1 MGVKKRSRKLLK
13 NAKNI
18 PISIK
23 DLIML
28 NVLIFAVLMHK
39 PKCTL
44 PSLIFDLENTFAQP
58 CFFREDN
65 TVITKTNLTE
75 PEQLL

>member
-1 MGVKKRSRKLLK
+1 
-13 NAKNI
+13 
-18 PISIK
+18 
-23 DLIML
+23 ML

-75 PEQLL
+75 PEQLS